1 MDEYHDESNSSSSS
15 SSSSGSGSSVSNS
28 SNEHYSSG
36 VPLEVLQEKLRQRTA
51 TNSSAGPSFR
61 VPTSIPSSSEEEEK
75 DILYCYVVGV
85 PSRIDKK
92 KLDSIRS
99 WYQIPDDLNP
109 HLAI

>member
-1 MDEYHDESNSSSSS
+1 MDEYHDESNSSSN
-15 SSSSGSGSSVSNS
+15 SSSGSDSSVSNS

-36 VPLEVLQEKLRQRTA
+36 VPLKVLQEKLRQRMA
-51 TNSSAGPSFR
+51 TNSSAGPFSR
-61 VPTSIPSSSEEEEK
+61 VPASIPSSSEEEEK
-75 DILYCYVVGV
+75 DVLYCYAIGV

-92 KLDSIRS
+92 KLYSIRS

>member
-1 MDEYHDESNSSSSS
+1 MDEYHDESNSS

-75 DILYCYVVGV
+75 DILYCYAVGV
-85 PSRIDKK
+85 PSRIDEK
-92 KLDSIRS
+92 KLGSIRS
-99 WYQIPDDLNP
+99 WYQISDDLNP
-109 HLAI
+109 YLAV

>member
-15 SSSSGSGSSVSNS
+15 SGSGNSVSNS

-75 DILYCYVVGV
+75 DILYCYGVGV

-92 KLDSIRS
+92 MLDSIRS